1 MVNRISWPSLVRR
14 SKPVTCVSPVESMW
28 VRTPSSGEAGTAAP
42 GVPFAGALIEAEP
55 TGPGVAYWGLHARHD
70 HRNRDGEPRGQRRRA
85 AAHAGPTP
93 VPLLPG
99 LTAGSPA
106 AHRGQVASPGS

>member
-1 MVNRISWPSLVRR
+1 M
-14 SKPVTCVSPVESMW
+14 TCVRPVESMW
-28 VRTPSSGEAGTAAP
+28 VRTPSSGEAGTTAP
-42 GVPFAGALIEAEP
+42 GVPLAGALIDDDP
-55 TGPGVAYWGLHARHD
+55 TGPGVAYPGLHAPTAIAAARASPAA
-70 HRNRDGEPRGQRRRA
+70 RRRRA